1 MLWAALCLPTAA
13 DVYPKVWKRVGQ
25 MDELLEELV
34 HVNDCFVRCVREL
47 GDAAEAVR
55 DGDSMKGAFLNN
67 CLLPRILV
75 YKKGVKIG
83 GDPL

>member
-1 MLWAALCLPTAA
+1 
-13 DVYPKVWKRVGQ
+13 
-25 MDELLEELV
+25 
-34 HVNDCFVRCVREL
+34 
-47 GDAAEAVR
+47 
-55 DGDSMKGAFLNN
+55 MKGAFLNN